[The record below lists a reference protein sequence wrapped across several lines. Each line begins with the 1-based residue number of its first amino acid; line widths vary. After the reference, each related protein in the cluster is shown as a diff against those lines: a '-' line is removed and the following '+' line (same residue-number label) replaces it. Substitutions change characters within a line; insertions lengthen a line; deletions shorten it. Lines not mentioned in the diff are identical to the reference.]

1 MPADGGLGQTLVQQV
16 QEERHENLDDLLAHG
31 NVRGLDVPRSWPVI
45 EVRDGLAK
53 TLCVLGIDAERAP
66 GAALGVDH
74 VARPLTQ

>member
-1 MPADGGLGQTLVQQV
+1 
-16 QEERHENLDDLLAHG
+16 
-31 NVRGLDVPRSWPVI
+31 
-45 EVRDGLAK
+45 LAK